1 LGFAGTIL
9 FLDINPN
16 TSPITKPEK
25 ANKHREANRS
35 LANSSPDGSLRNREE
50 GGEGGKEY
58 GKTEVKRKTEN

>member
-1 LGFAGTIL
+1 LLGFAGTIL

-35 LANSSPDGSLRNREE
+35 LANSFPDGSFRNRE
-50 GGEGGKEY
+50 EGGKEY